1 MTNITVNSE
10 KTSFTDAVLWCHQ
23 NFGKQAFDVNYQFPS
38 NWLTFKFNNPEHA
51 TLFALKWQ

>member
-10 KTSFTDAVLWCHQ
+10 KISVDDALRWCWK
-23 NFGKQAFDVNYQFPS
+23 NFGKHAFDVNYQFPS
-38 NWLTFKFNNPEHA
+38 TGWTFKFNNPEHA